1 MESRDLSLLLALDAL
16 LQEESVTRAAQR
28 LGLSTPAA
36 SHSLARIRERLG
48 DPILV
53 RAGRKMVLTP
63 RAEELR
69 PLVRSL
75 VSDATR
81 VLSSPSAFSPRGLT
95 RTFTVFTTDHVLLV
109 LGPALDRILR
119 AEATGVSLRYLPS
132 VEDDW
137 VPLRDGRADL
147 SVCILGHFPEEF
159 RTRRLFTDRFVCAV
173 REGNPRVGKK
183 LTLDEYLALDHVVV
197 SPLGRPSAV
206 DAALAERGLARR
218 IRRTVPYFLTG
229 LLMAATTDDVLTV
242 SDRAALALA
251 PTLGLRL
258 LEPPLPL
265 PSYALNLL
273 WHPRLENE
281 PANAWLR
288 EVFVRAAREAVPEQ
302 HQAPAAPAP
311 NPAAAR
317 RRARPARPVRPAPS
331 RRRSGPARR

>member
-1 MESRDLSLLLALDAL
+1 MESRDLTLLLALDAL
-16 LQEESVTRAAQR
+16 LQEENVTQAARR

-36 SHSLARIRERLG
+36 SHALARIRERLG
-48 DPILV
+48 DPVLV

-81 VLSSPSAFSPRGLT
+81 VLSPPEAFSPRRLE

-109 LGPALDRILR
+109 LGPPLDRILR
-119 AEATGVSLRYLPS
+119 AEAPGVSIRYLPS

-137 VPLRDGRADL
+137 VPLRDGRAEL
-147 SVCILGHFPEEF
+147 SVCILGHFPPEF

-173 REGNPRVGKK
+173 RDGNPRVGRK

-197 SPLGRPSAV
+197 APLGRPSAV
-206 DAALAERGLARR
+206 DAALAERGLERR
-218 IRRTVPYFLTG
+218 VRRTVPYFLTG

-258 LEPPLPL
+258 VEPPLPL
-265 PSYALNLL
+265 PAYSLNLL

-281 PANAWLR
+281 PASAWLR
-288 EVFVRAAREAVPEQ
+288 DVFVRAAREAVPEP
-302 HQAPAAPAP
+302 APGPRPPAARPAP
-311 NPAAAR
+311 AR
-317 RRARPARPVRPAPS
+317 RRRTR
-331 RRRSGPARR
+331 

>member
-1 MESRDLSLLLALDAL
+1 
-16 LQEESVTRAAQR
+16 
-28 LGLSTPAA
+28 
-36 SHSLARIRERLG
+36 
-48 DPILV
+48 
-53 RAGRKMVLTP
+53 
-63 RAEELR
+63 
-69 PLVRSL
+69 VRSL

-81 VLSSPSAFSPRGLT
+81 VLSAPTAFSPRRLE

-109 LGPALDRILR
+109 LGPVLDRVLR
-119 AEATGVSLRYLPS
+119 AEAPGVSLRYLPS

-147 SVCILGHFPEEF
+147 SVCILGHFPPEF

-173 REGNPRVGKK
+173 RAGNPRVGKK

-197 SPLGRPSAV
+197 APLGRPSAV
-206 DAALAERGLARR
+206 DGALAERGLSRR

-258 LEPPLPL
+258 VEPPLPL
-265 PSYALNLL
+265 PSYTLNLL

-288 EVFVRAAREAVPEQ
+288 DVFVRAAREAVPE
-302 HQAPAAPAP
+302 PASEPRPPAP
-311 NPAAAR
+311 
-317 RRARPARPVRPAPS
+317 RPAPS
-331 RRRSGPARR
+331 RRPRARP